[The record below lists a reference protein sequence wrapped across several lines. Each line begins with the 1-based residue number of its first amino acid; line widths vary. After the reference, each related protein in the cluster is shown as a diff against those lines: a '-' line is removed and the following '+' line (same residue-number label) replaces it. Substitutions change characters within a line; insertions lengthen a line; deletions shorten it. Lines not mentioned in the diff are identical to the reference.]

1 MEPEQLRQFVERISS
16 SRLGGTQN
24 HSSEDTAMNEDRI
37 AVPPGTWAAKCK
49 KVLAASRVTRK
60 AKPMGSSTRRQ
71 GRPRISMDSD
81 AAQVV
86 RQGAI
91 DTEDYV
97 RRIIEQRPY
106 TTAFAALCVGWFIGR
121 MRRRDRNLPLK

>member
-1 MEPEQLRQFVERISS
+1 
-16 SRLGGTQN
+16 
-24 HSSEDTAMNEDRI
+24 MNEDRI
-37 AVPPGTWAAKCK
+37 AGTARNMGG
-49 KVLAASRVTRK
+49 KVQEGFGRVTGD
-60 AKPMGSSTRRQ
+60 AKSQADGLINQAAGAAQDFYGQAKETA
-71 GRPRISMDSD
+71 SD

-106 TTAFAALCVGWFIGR
+106 TTAFAALCVGWLIGR
-121 MRRRDRNLPLK
+121 MRRRELKPAAK

>member
-1 MEPEQLRQFVERISS
+1 L
-16 SRLGGTQN
+16 N
-24 HSSEDTAMNEDRI
+24 DSEDTAMNEDRI
-37 AVPPGTWAAKCK
+37 AGTARNMGGKVQEGFGRSTGDVKSQADGLINQAAG
-49 KVLAASRVTRK
+49 AAQDLHGQTK
-60 AKPMGSSTRRQ
+60 ETA
-71 GRPRISMDSD
+71 SD

-97 RRIIEQRPY
+97 RRIIEQRPF

-121 MRRRDRNLPLK
+121 MRRRELKPAAK